1 MDVLQAIKER
11 KSFRRFKEDPVS
23 WDLVQHILEAARMAP
38 SWHNKQGWYFLVLTG
53 EGRNLLIDTMHEAN
67 PARNAL
73 MQAPIN
79 IILCGDPAQSGSY
92 DGKEYY
98 MVDVACAM
106 ENLMLAAIEKG
117 LGTCCVAGMLN
128 EELIKKSYNI
138 PENIRVVAVTPL
150 GYPSY
155 QPKPRPRKSL
165 KEIAFLNEWGAG
177 ID

>member
-1 MDVLQAIKER
+1 MDVLEAIRER
-11 KSFRRFKEDPVS
+11 KSFRRFKEDPVPQ
-23 WDLVQHILEAARMAP
+23 DLIQYVLEAARLAP

-53 EGRNLLIDTMHEAN
+53 ENKNLLADCTYETN
-67 PARNAL
+67 PARNAF
-73 MQAPIN
+73 MQAPVSIV
-79 IILCGDPAQSGSY
+79 LCGDPTQSGSY

-98 MVDVACAM
+98 LVDVACAM

-128 EELIKKSYNI
+128 EELIRKNFNI

-155 QPKPRPRKSL
+155 QPKPRPRKPL
-165 KEIAFLNEWGAG
+165 NEVVFLNSWGKG
-177 ID
+177 IE